1 MATSNDIGALRFRV
15 QVAVFNAL
23 YPREK
28 HSWEVMLEYAAKSK
42 VETYSSRVV
51 KAVEKVSNAAL
62 QALASTETR
71 NQSPET

>member
-1 MATSNDIGALRFRV
+1 MAISNDPAALRFRV
-15 QVAVFNAL
+15 QVAVFKAL

-28 HSWEVMLEYAAKSK
+28 HTWEDMQNAAAKSD

-51 KAVEKVSNAAL
+51 NAVVNVSNAAL